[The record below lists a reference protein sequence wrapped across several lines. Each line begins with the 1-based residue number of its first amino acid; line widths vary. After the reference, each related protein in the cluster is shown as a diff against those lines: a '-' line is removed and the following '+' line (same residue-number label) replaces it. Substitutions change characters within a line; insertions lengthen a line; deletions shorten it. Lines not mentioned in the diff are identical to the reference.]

1 MTTTELQ
8 FLIDLLL
15 NHKLNPATKKIIA
28 DRIGDVE
35 IALRQIVPR
44 GTSPQPTIAFVDP
57 KTAQA
62 PSTQRLLERDG
73 PPTPTPIVGAVVAP
87 AMPATARIVGGEVN
101 TGKGIKGPRKF

>member
-44 GTSPQPTIAFVDP
+44 GTQAPYTVNPDL
-57 KTAQA
+57 KTLQA

-73 PPTPTPIVGAVVAP
+73 APISTPIVGAVVAP
-87 AMPATARIVGGEVN
+87 AIPATARIIGGEVN